1 MKWAK
6 SINKILCP
14 ESEKFRETQHD
25 NICDSCSNE
34 MCKQAL
40 KIGNDDNQTTFK
52 ASYYSESTRL
62 LRTEII
68 NARPFILRP
77 EHLHSQ
83 IKKMIMT
90 SVKDSITRR
99 VFKKAELTSV
109 VVVENT
115 AKTIKYE
122 WQIGEIMTFADA
134 SKE

>member
-99 VFKKAELTSV
+99 MFEKAELTSI

-122 WQIGEIMTFADA
+122 WQIGEIMAFADV
-134 SKE
+134 SRE